1 MKASISRFLLPSAIV
16 AFFIV
21 LTVYLTWPLAV
32 RMGDG
37 ISPNPDSLLNLW
49 ALAWNYH
56 ILPSDPLSYFD
67 ANIFFPRHD
76 TLAYSEHLFGVAL
89 IAAPAYLVSGNIIF
103 TYNFAIFVSFF
114 LSGIGMYL
122 LVHELTGNRWAAIAS
137 GVIYAAV
144 PFRFLQLFHVQ
155 LLSYQWFPFVFL
167 YLFRFL
173 RDGRPRQIVLA
184 AIFAILQILSCNYYA
199 MYLALALALFG
210 MVLLIMLKSTRPLF
224 DRRKLVLMGVGVAG
238 VALAA
243 LPFFLPYERNR
254 VEQGYYRRYEDVLQ
268 FSAEPM
274 DYLRPSAANK
284 VFYVDYLPRQL
295 RSEKALFPGILAIVL
310 GGVGYFGSRRRKTAE
325 QGDEERL
332 HRVMRAFFL
341 ILMISGFVL
350 SLGPRLEIGETT
362 IFLPYR
368 VLYRSVPGFQ
378 GLRVPAR
385 ITVLF
390 LLGLAVLAGWGAAWL
405 LAKTSRW
412 KSGWQHGL
420 GAAFVLLLVFEY
432 QSYSLA
438 RFLPPAPSI
447 PPVYQWLATQSGDFG
462 VLELPIHEGEDI
474 TRESMYMYYSTIHWK
489 RLANGFS
496 GWWPNDYWVLVDRM
510 RYFPTS
516 GILRF
521 IQRDVP
527 VRLIVI
533 HYDKLPERRREKLKH
548 DMNRYRDRMPIRA
561 RFGEDVVYEL
571 LQESSVEDPS

>member
-1 MKASISRFLLPSAIV
+1 MKASVQRFALPAAVVGFFFLLTA
-16 AFFIV
+16 
-21 LTVYLTWPLAV
+21 YLTWPLPA
-32 RMGDG
+32 RMGSG

-56 ILPSDPLSYFD
+56 ILPSDPFSYFN
-67 ANIFFPRHD
+67 ANIFFPRVD

-89 IAAPAYLVSGNIIF
+89 VAAPAYLLTGNIVF

-122 LVHELTGNRWAAIAS
+122 LVHELTGNRWAGVAS
-137 GVIYAAV
+137 GVIYAAA

-167 YLFRFL
+167 YLYRFL
-173 RDGRPRQIVLA
+173 RDGRPRQIA
-184 AIFAILQILSCNYYA
+184 AAAFFAILQILSCNYYA

-210 MVLLIMLKSTRPLF
+210 VVLLLKARPLL
-224 DRRKLVLMGVGVAG
+224 DRRRLVLMGLGATM
-238 VALAA
+238 VALSVF
-243 LPFFLPYERNR
+243 PFFLPYERNR

-268 FSAEPM
+268 FSAEPL
-274 DYLRPSAANK
+274 DYLRPSAVNK

-295 RSEKALFPGILAIVL
+295 RSEKALFPGFLAVVL
-310 GGVGYFGSRRRKTAE
+310 GGVGLLGSRRKKTAE
-325 QGDEERL
+325 ATDGDRL
-332 HRVMRAFFL
+332 HRNMRGFFL

-350 SLGPRLEIGETT
+350 SLGPRLEFGETT

-368 VLYRSVPGFQ
+368 VLYRHVPGFQ

-390 LLGLAVLAGWGAAWL
+390 LLGLAVFAGWGVAWL
-405 LAKTSRW
+405 LKKAGGWKT
-412 KSGWQHGL
+412 GWQHGF
-420 GAAFVLLLVFEY
+420 GAAFVFLLAFEY
-432 QSYSLA
+432 QGYSLA
-438 RFLPPAPSI
+438 RFLPPAPPI
-447 PPVYQWLATQSGDFG
+447 PPVYEWLATQPGDLG
-462 VLELPIHEGEDI
+462 VLELPIHEGEEI
-474 TRESMYMYYSTIHWK
+474 TRESMYMYYSTVHWK

-496 GWWPNDYWVLVDRM
+496 GWWPNDYWVLVGRM

-521 IQRDVP
+521 MERDVP
-527 VRLIVI
+527 VRWIVV
-533 HYDKLPERRREKLKH
+533 HYDKLSERRREKLRH

-571 LQESSVEDPS
+571 LPESVEDGA